1 MLRFRT
7 DLPLDRDTT
16 ARFLP
21 WIIGFMVYLA
31 MIAATVALLVDHVT
45 QRWQRDLS
53 GQLTVELP
61 GIAGEDAAQRQQRVD
76 AAMEEITDTNGV
88 VGTRLLDETEV
99 KRLLQPWLGDQADQL
114 GVTLPDLVAVSLQ
127 PGIRP
132 NLSELAERLQ
142 NVSPGAAID
151 DHAQF
156 NAGALNFL
164 RTIEVLALSLLALV
178 LVATA
183 GVVAFVARA
192 GLSIHRRIV
201 EIVHLVGAHDSYVAR
216 QFQAQAFRYGFMGAF
231 IGSLLAAA
239 TLLSAGVFAARGA
252 APMSAAVNAF
262 EPWMIW
268 PLALIPLAAVL
279 IAMITVRIAVLQALR
294 RMAY

>member
-7 DLPLDRDTT
+7 DLPLDRDST

-31 MIAATVALLVDHVT
+31 MIAATVALIVDHVT

-53 GQLTVELP
+53 GQMTVELP
-61 GIAGEDAAQRQQRVD
+61 AVAGEDEEAHQQRVD
-76 AAMEEITDTNGV
+76 AAIEEISDTNGII
-88 VGTRLLDETEV
+88 GTRLLGAAEV
-99 KRLLQPWLGDQADQL
+99 QRLLSPWLGDSAGDL
-114 GVTLPDLVAVSLQ
+114 GVALPDLVAVSLQ
-127 PGIRP
+127 PDVRP

-142 NVSPGAAID
+142 AASPGAVID
-151 DHAQF
+151 DHAAF
-156 NAGALNFL
+156 NAGAMNFL
-164 RTIEVLALSLLALV
+164 KTIEALAVSVLALV
-178 LVATA
+178 LAATA

-216 QFQAQAFRYGFMGAF
+216 QFQAQAFRYGFIGAL
-231 IGSLLAAA
+231 IGTLLAAA
-239 TLLSAGVFAARGA
+239 TLLMAAVFAARDA
-252 APMSAAVNAF
+252 APIGPAVQAF
-262 EPWMIW
+262 QPWMIW
-268 PLALIPLAAVL
+268 PLILIPLAAVL
-279 IAMITVRIAVLQALR
+279 IAMITVRIAVLTALR

>member
-252 APMSAAVNAF
+252 APMSAAVKAF
-262 EPWMIW
+262 EPWMVW

>member
-7 DLPLDRDTT
+7 DLPLDRDTS

-61 GIAGEDAAQRQQRVD
+61 GIAGEDPAQRQQRVD
-76 AAMEEITDTNGV
+76 AAMEEITDTNGI
-88 VGTRLLDETEV
+88 VGTRLLDEAEV

-127 PGIRP
+127 RDIRP
-132 NLSELAERLQ
+132 NLSELAARLQ
-142 NVSPGAAID
+142 EVSPGAAID

-164 RTIEVLALSLLALV
+164 RTIEVLALSLLGLV

-183 GVVAFVARA
+183 GVVAFTARA

-252 APMSAAVNAF
+252 VPMSAAVKAF

-279 IAMITVRIAVLQALR
+279 IAMVTVRIAVLQALR

>member
-7 DLPLDRDTT
+7 DLPLDRDTS

-31 MIAATVALLVDHVT
+31 MIAATVALLVEHVT

-61 GIAGEDAAQRQQRVD
+61 AVAGEDEAARKQRVD
-76 AAMEEITDTNGV
+76 EAVEEITDTNGII
-88 VGTRLLDETEV
+88 GTRLLDQAEV
-99 KRLLQPWLGDQADQL
+99 KRLLSPWLGAQADQL

-127 PGIRP
+127 PGVRP

-142 NVSPGAAID
+142 AASPGAAID
-151 DHAQF
+151 DHADF
-156 NAGALNFL
+156 NAGAMNFL
-164 RTIEVLALSLLALV
+164 KTIEVLAVSLLALV

-201 EIVHLVGAHDSYVAR
+201 EIVHLVGAHDSYIAR

-231 IGSLLAAA
+231 IGTLLAAA
-239 TLLSAGVFAARGA
+239 TLLSAGVFAARGV
-252 APMSAAVNAF
+252 APISAAVRAF
-262 EPWMIW
+262 ESWMIW

-279 IAMITVRIAVLQALR
+279 IAMVTVRLAVLQALR